1 MHNNF
6 YAIIYKILQKYK
18 VYSIF
23 SLFDLDNIFGSF
35 HILTIF
41 LQNSL
46 KNQNDVKKAY
56 QKLEQKAEILISLRK
71 IGKL

>member
-6 YAIIYKILQKYK
+6 YAIIYEILQKYK
-18 VYSIF
+18 VCTIF
-23 SLFDLDNIFGSF
+23 SFFDLDNIFDTF

-71 IGKL
+71 IGNL